1 MDKKIEEA
9 LKKGI
14 KNSLVE
20 FYMVIG
26 DQDKNIQPIPIF
38 IITAILQRD
47 DPPKLAYK
55 PTTLSLLE
63 TITQII
69 SSINDVV
76 SNFLKVQ
83 NKMYEIYKTKR
94 AEILIRME
102 KEKNPNRKVFEEE
115 ELKFFETNN
124 YYKISDDS
132 DIQKYSQKILN
143 NLHKWCNEVTKDS
156 TKDKWTNSPLFW
168 ENQKKEKFITKS
180 IDENWTYIS
189 QLREQI

>member
-102 KEKNPNRKVFEEE
+102 KEKNPNRKIFEEE